1 MNEVQRLYAEKL
13 TTAQEAVKLV
23 KSGDWV
29 DYGWCTNHPAALDRA
44 LAQRKDE
51 LTDVKVRGGV
61 TMWMPEICKG
71 EDAGDHFT
79 WNPWHMSG
87 IDRKIAAMGMG
98 YFNPMRYSELP
109 RFYREN
115 ITVDVAMIQ
124 VTPMDSH
131 GNFSFALAAS
141 HLADMLARARHI
153 ILEVNENLPWVY
165 GLTGSEINIRDVDY
179 VVEGENPPVAELGGG
194 AEPSEVDQAVARL
207 IVEEIPDGACL
218 QLGIGGMP
226 NAVGTMIAQ
235 SDLKDLGVHTEMYVD
250 AFVDIAKAGKITGA
264 RKGLDKGR
272 QVYAF
277 AAGTRKLYDYIDRNP
292 QVMAAPVDYTNDVR
306 VIAQLDNFISINN
319 AIDMDLFGQV
329 NAESAGL
336 KHISG
341 TGGQLDFVMGAYLS
355 KGGKSFIC
363 MSSTVTG
370 KDGSVKSR
378 IVPTLTPGSIVTD
391 PRSCVQYIV
400 TEYGMVNLKGLSTWE
415 RAEKLISIAHPDFR
429 EALIADA
436 EKMKIWR
443 RSNR

>member
-1 MNEVQRLYAEKL
+1 MDYQAMYQQKL
-13 TTAQEAVKLV
+13 TTAAQAVQAV

-29 DYGWCTNHPAALDRA
+29 DYGWCTNHPVALDKA
-44 LAQRKDE
+44 LAGRKDE

-61 TMWMPEICKG
+61 TMWMPEIAKAD
-71 EDAGDHFT
+71 DAGEHFT
-79 WNPWHMSG
+79 WNSWHCSG
-87 IDRKIAAMGMG
+87 VDRKIIGKGMG
-98 YFNPMRYSELP
+98 FFAPMRYSELP

-115 ITVDVAMIQ
+115 ISVDVAMIQ

-131 GNFSFALAAS
+131 GNFSYALAAS
-141 HLADMLARARHI
+141 HLADLLDKAKTI
-153 ILEVNENLPWVY
+153 IVEVNQNMPWVY
-165 GLTGSEINIRDVDY
+165 GLTGCEINIRDVDY
-179 VVEGENPPVAELGGG
+179 VVEGDNPAVAQLGGG
-194 AEPSEVDQAVARL
+194 GEPTDVDRAVAKL
-207 IVEEIPDGACL
+207 IVEQIPNGACL

-226 NAVGTMIAQ
+226 NTVGSMIAQ

-250 AFVDIAKAGKITGA
+250 GFVDMAMAGKLTG
-264 RKGLDKGR
+264 RCKNLDKGR

-277 AAGTRKLYDYIDRNP
+277 AAGTQKLYDYVNRNP
-292 QVMAAPVDYTNDVR
+292 DVMAAPVDYTNDVR
-306 VIAQLDNFISINN
+306 VLAQLDNFISINN

-370 KDGSVKSR
+370 KDGTVKSR
-378 IVPTLTPGSIVTD
+378 IVPTLTPGSIATD
-391 PRSCVQYIV
+391 PRSCVHYIV

-415 RAEKLISIAHPDFR
+415 RAEALIGIAHPDFR
-429 EALIADA
+429 EQLIQDA
-436 EKMKIWR
+436 EKMHIWR
-443 RSNR
+443 KSNK